1 MSDLFWLTKTG
12 MHELAHLH
20 FADADASYESARY
33 AVFGVPYDGTT
44 SFKPGTRF
52 GPRAIREVS
61 LNFESYEPSTGID
74 LSSLPFTDLGDLAVS
89 RLPEEV
95 VRQVADVAGDIVR
108 DNKVP
113 VMLGGEH
120 TATVGMV
127 EAVEPEVYV
136 VCDAHL
142 DLREEF
148 DGTPYSHGCVT
159 RRVLD
164 MVEDVVI
171 IGARSGDSEQ
181 FEVAAERTQL
191 YSADTVRELGIGA
204 VLREVREQIGGK
216 KVYLSIDADA
226 IDCCLTPG
234 LGTPEPFGMT
244 PLDIREVVRT
254 LAPHAA
260 GFDYVEVA
268 PFDSGQTAAVA
279 AQIVREFIVRH
290 WLAGQ
295 SL

>member
-20 FADADASYESARY
+20 FADADASYEDARY
-33 AVFGVPYDGTT
+33 AAFGVPYDGTT
-44 SFKPGTRF
+44 SFRPGTRF

-61 LNFESYEPSTGID
+61 FNFESYDPATGID
-74 LSSLPFTDLGDLAVS
+74 LSLVPVTDLGDLAVS

-95 VRQVADVAGDIVR
+95 VDQVADVVGDIVG
-108 DNKVP
+108 DGKVP

-120 TATVGMV
+120 TATVG
-127 EAVEPEVYV
+127 AVRAVRPEVYV

-142 DLREEF
+142 DLRDEL

-159 RRVLD
+159 RRILES
-164 MVEDVVI
+164 VEDVVI
-171 IGARSGDSEQ
+171 IGARSGDREQ
-181 FEVAAERTQL
+181 FEAAAEETRL
-191 YSADTVRELGIGA
+191 YTADTVRERGITA
-204 VLREVREQIGGK
+204 VLAEVLDEIAERK
-216 KVYLSIDADA
+216 AYLSIDADA

-254 LAPHAA
+254 LAPRVA

-279 AQIVREFIVRH
+279 AQMVREFIARH
-290 WLAGQ
+290 WVAGR
-295 SL
+295 

>member
-1 MSDLFWLTKTG
+1 MFWLSKTG
-12 MHELAHLH
+12 MHELAHPH
-20 FADADASYESARY
+20 FADADASYEDARY

-52 GPRAIREVS
+52 GPRAIRELS
-61 LNFESYEPSTGID
+61 FNFESYEPSTGID
-74 LSSLPFTDLGDLAVS
+74 LADVPVTDLGDL
-89 RLPEEV
+89 EV
-95 VRQVADVAGDIVR
+95 VKVPEALVDQVADVTGDIVR
-108 DNKVP
+108 DGKVP

-120 TATVGMV
+120 TATIGAVR
-127 EAVEPEVYV
+127 AVEPEVYV

-142 DLREEF
+142 DLRNEL

-164 MVEDVVI
+164 TVEDVVI

-181 FEVAAERTQL
+181 FAVAAEKTRL
-191 YSADTVRELGIGA
+191 YSADTVRDLGIAA
-204 VLREVREQIGGK
+204 VLREVLGEFGERRI
-216 KVYLSIDADA
+216 YLSIDADA

-234 LGTPEPFGMT
+234 LGTPEPFGLT

-279 AQIVREFIVRH
+279 AQMVREFIARH
-290 WLAGQ
+290 WVAGR
-295 SL
+295 

>member
-1 MSDLFWLTKTG
+1 

-20 FADADASYESARY
+20 FADADASYEDARY

-44 SFKPGTRF
+44 SFRPGARF

-61 LNFESYEPSTGID
+61 FNFESYDPATGID
-74 LSSLPFTDLGDLAVS
+74 FFEVPVTDLGDLAVS

-95 VRQVADVAGDIVR
+95 AGEVADVAADIVR
-108 DNKVP
+108 DGKVP

-120 TATVGMV
+120 TATVG
-127 EAVEPEVYV
+127 AVRAVRPEVYV

-142 DLREEF
+142 DLRDEL

-159 RRVLD
+159 RRVLEA
-164 MVEDVVI
+164 VEDVVI
-171 IGARSGDSEQ
+171 IGARSGDREQ
-181 FEVAAERTQL
+181 FEIAAEKTRL
-191 YSADTVRELGIGA
+191 YTADAVRERGIGA
-204 VLREVREQIGGK
+204 VLREVREHVAERRI
-216 KVYLSIDADA
+216 YLSIDADA

-244 PLDIREVVRT
+244 PLEIREVVRA
-254 LAPHAA
+254 LAPYAA

-279 AQIVREFIVRH
+279 AQMVREFIARH
-290 WLAGQ
+290 WVAGR
-295 SL
+295 

>member
-20 FADADASYESARY
+20 FADADASYEDARY
-33 AVFGVPYDGTT
+33 AVFGVPYDATT
-44 SFKPGTRF
+44 SFRPGTRF

-61 LNFESYEPSTGID
+61 FNFESYDPATKVDFSEVPI
-74 LSSLPFTDLGDLAVS
+74 TDLGDLAVS
-89 RLPEEV
+89 RLPEV
-95 VRQVADVAGDIVR
+95 VAGQVTDVAGDIVR

-120 TATVGMV
+120 TATVG
-127 EAVEPEVYV
+127 AVRAVRPDVYV

-142 DLREEF
+142 DLRDEL

-159 RRVLD
+159 RRVLEA
-164 MVEDVVI
+164 VEDVVV
-171 IGARSGDSEQ
+171 IGARSGDREQ
-181 FEVAAERTQL
+181 FEIAAERTHL
-191 YSADTVRELGIGA
+191 YTADTVRERGIAA
-204 VLREVREQIGGK
+204 VLREVREHVAGRR
-216 KVYLSIDADA
+216 VYLSIDADA

-244 PLDIREVVRT
+244 ALDIREVVRA
-254 LAPHAA
+254 LAPYAA

-268 PFDSGQTAAVA
+268 PLDSGQTAAVA
-279 AQIVREFIVRH
+279 AQIVREFVARH
-290 WLAGQ
+290 WVAGR
-295 SL
+295 

>member
-1 MSDLFWLTKTG
+1 MSDVFWLSKTG
-12 MHELAHLH
+12 MHELAHPH
-20 FADADASYESARY
+20 FADADASYEDARY

-52 GPRAIREVS
+52 GPRAIRELS
-61 LNFESYEPSTGID
+61 FNFESYEPSTGID
-74 LSSLPFTDLGDLAVS
+74 LADVPVTDLGDL
-89 RLPEEV
+89 EV
-95 VRQVADVAGDIVR
+95 VKVPEALVDQVADVTGDIVR
-108 DNKVP
+108 DGKVP

-120 TATVGMV
+120 TATIGAVR
-127 EAVEPEVYV
+127 AVEPEVYV

-142 DLREEF
+142 DLRNEL

-164 MVEDVVI
+164 TVEDVVI

-181 FEVAAERTQL
+181 FAVAAEKTRL
-191 YSADTVRELGIGA
+191 YSADTVRDLGIAA
-204 VLREVREQIGGK
+204 VLREVLGEFGERRI
-216 KVYLSIDADA
+216 YLSIDADA

-234 LGTPEPFGMT
+234 LGTPEPFGLT

-279 AQIVREFIVRH
+279 AQMVREFIARH
-290 WLAGQ
+290 WVAGR
-295 SL
+295 

>member
-1 MSDLFWLTKTG
+1 MFWLSKTG

-20 FADADASYESARY
+20 FADADASYEDARY
-33 AVFGVPYDGTT
+33 VIFGVPYDGTT

-52 GPRAIREVS
+52 GPRAIRELS
-61 LNFESYEPSTGID
+61 FNFESYEPSTGID
-74 LSSLPFTDLGDLAVS
+74 FCEVPVADLGDLEVS
-89 RLPEEV
+89 RMPEEV
-95 VRQVADVAGDIVR
+95 VGQAADVAGDIVR
-108 DNKVP
+108 DGKVP

-120 TATVGMV
+120 TATVG
-127 EAVEPEVYV
+127 AVRAVRPEVYV

-142 DLREEF
+142 DLRDEL

-164 MVEDVVI
+164 AVEDVVI
-171 IGARSGDSEQ
+171 IGGRSGDREQ
-181 FEVAAERTQL
+181 FAVAEEKTRL
-191 YSADTVRELGIGA
+191 YSADTVRDLGIGA
-204 VLREVREQIGGK
+204 VLREVREHVGERRM
-216 KVYLSIDADA
+216 YLSIDADA

-260 GFDYVEVA
+260 AFDYMEVA
-268 PFDSGQTAAVA
+268 PFDAGQTAAVA
-279 AQIVREFIVRH
+279 AQAVREFIARH
-290 WLAGQ
+290 WIAGR
-295 SL
+295 

>member
-1 MSDLFWLTKTG
+1 LSDVFWLSKTG

-20 FADADASYESARY
+20 FADADASYEDARY

-52 GPRAIREVS
+52 GPRAIRELS
-61 LNFESYEPSTGID
+61 FNFESYEPSSGID
-74 LSSLPFTDLGDLAVS
+74 LAEVPVTDLGDL
-89 RLPEEV
+89 EV
-95 VRQVADVAGDIVR
+95 VKVPEALVDQVADVTGDIVR
-108 DNKVP
+108 DGKVP

-120 TATVGMV
+120 TATIG
-127 EAVEPEVYV
+127 AVRAVHPEVYV

-142 DLREEF
+142 DLRDEL
-148 DGTPYSHGCVT
+148 DGTGYSHGCVT

-164 MVEDVVI
+164 TVDDVVI

-181 FEVAAERTQL
+181 FAVAAEKTRL
-191 YSADTVRELGIGA
+191 YTADTVRDLGIAA
-204 VLREVREQIGGK
+204 VLREVREHIAGK
-216 KVYLSIDADA
+216 RVYLSIDADA

-234 LGTPEPFGMT
+234 LGTPEPFGLT

-279 AQIVREFIVRH
+279 AQMVREFIARH
-290 WLAGQ
+290 WVAER
-295 SL
+295 

>member
-20 FADADASYESARY
+20 FADASASYEDARY

-61 LNFESYEPSTGID
+61 FNFESYDPATGID
-74 LSSLPFTDLGDLAVS
+74 FSEIPVADLGDLVVS

-95 VRQVADVAGDIVR
+95 ARQVADVAGDIVR
-108 DNKVP
+108 DGKVP

-120 TATVGMV
+120 TATVG
-127 EAVEPEVYV
+127 AVRAVRPEVYV

-142 DLREEF
+142 DLRDEL
-148 DGTPYSHGCVT
+148 DGTAYSHGCVT

-164 MVEDVVI
+164 TVDDVVI

-181 FEVAAERTQL
+181 FEIAAERTRL
-191 YSADTVRELGIGA
+191 YTADTVRERGIDT
-204 VLREVREQIGGK
+204 VLREVRKHIRERRL
-216 KVYLSIDADA
+216 YLSIDADA

-254 LAPHAA
+254 LAPQAA

-279 AQIVREFIVRH
+279 AQIVREFVARH
-290 WLAGQ
+290 WLAEQ
-295 SL
+295 

>member
-1 MSDLFWLTKTG
+1 MFWLSKTG
-12 MHELAHLH
+12 MHELAHPH
-20 FADADASYESARY
+20 FADADASYEDARY

-52 GPRAIREVS
+52 GPRAIRELS
-61 LNFESYEPSTGID
+61 FNFESYEPSTGID
-74 LSSLPFTDLGDLAVS
+74 LADVPVTDLGDL
-89 RLPEEV
+89 EV
-95 VRQVADVAGDIVR
+95 VKVPEALVDQVADVTGDIVR
-108 DNKVP
+108 DGKVP

-120 TATVGMV
+120 TATIGAVR
-127 EAVEPEVYV
+127 AVEPEVYV

-142 DLREEF
+142 DLRDEL

-164 MVEDVVI
+164 TVEDVVI
-171 IGARSGDSEQ
+171 IGARSGDFEQ
-181 FEVAAERTQL
+181 FAVAAERTQL
-191 YSADTVRELGIGA
+191 YTADTVRERGIGA
-204 VLREVREQIGGK
+204 VLREVREHIAGK
-216 KVYLSIDADA
+216 RVYLSIDADA

-234 LGTPEPFGMT
+234 LGTPEPFGLT

-279 AQIVREFIVRH
+279 AQMVREFIARH
-290 WLAGQ
+290 WVAGR
-295 SL
+295 

>member
-1 MSDLFWLTKTG
+1 

-20 FADADASYESARY
+20 FADADAAYEDARY

-61 LNFESYEPSTGID
+61 FNFESYEPSTGID
-74 LSSLPFTDLGDLAVS
+74 FSEVPVTDLGDLVVS

-95 VRQVADVAGDIVR
+95 ARQVADVAGDIVR
-108 DNKVP
+108 DGKVP

-120 TATVGMV
+120 TATVG
-127 EAVEPEVYV
+127 AVRAVQPDVYV

-142 DLREEF
+142 DLRDEL

-164 MVEDVVI
+164 TVEDVVI
-171 IGARSGDSEQ
+171 IGARSGDREQ
-181 FEVAAERTQL
+181 FEVAAERTRL
-191 YSADTVRELGIGA
+191 YSADTVRESGIGA
-204 VLREVREQIGGK
+204 VLREIREHIGGK
-216 KVYLSIDADA
+216 RVYLSIDADA

-279 AQIVREFIVRH
+279 AQVVREFIARH
-290 WLAGQ
+290 WLAG
-295 SL
+295 

>member
-1 MSDLFWLTKTG
+1 MSDVFWLSKTG
-12 MHELAHLH
+12 MHELAHPH
-20 FADADASYESARY
+20 FADADASYEDARY

-52 GPRAIREVS
+52 GPRAIRELS
-61 LNFESYEPSTGID
+61 FNFESYEPSTGID
-74 LSSLPFTDLGDLAVS
+74 LADVPVTDLGDL
-89 RLPEEV
+89 EV
-95 VRQVADVAGDIVR
+95 VKVPKALVDQVADVTGDIVR
-108 DNKVP
+108 DGKVP

-120 TATVGMV
+120 TATIGAVR
-127 EAVEPEVYV
+127 AVEPEVYV

-142 DLREEF
+142 DLRDEL

-164 MVEDVVI
+164 TVEDVVI
-171 IGARSGDSEQ
+171 IGARSGDFEQ
-181 FEVAAERTQL
+181 FAVAAERTQL
-191 YSADTVRELGIGA
+191 YTADTVRERGIGA
-204 VLREVREQIGGK
+204 VLREVREHIAGK
-216 KVYLSIDADA
+216 RVYLSIDADA

-234 LGTPEPFGMT
+234 LGTPEPFGLT

-279 AQIVREFIVRH
+279 AQMVREFIARH
-290 WLAGQ
+290 WVAER
-295 SL
+295 

>member
-1 MSDLFWLTKTG
+1 

-20 FADADASYESARY
+20 FADADASYEDARY

-44 SFKPGTRF
+44 SYRPGTRF

-61 LNFESYEPSTGID
+61 FNFESYEPSTGID
-74 LSSLPFTDLGDLAVS
+74 FFEVPVADLGDLEVS
-89 RLPEEV
+89 RLPEDLV
-95 VRQVADVAGDIVR
+95 DQVADVAGDIVSEG
-108 DNKVP
+108 KVP

-120 TATVGMV
+120 TATIG
-127 EAVEPEVYV
+127 AVRAVQPEVYV

-142 DLREEF
+142 DLREELG
-148 DGTPYSHGCVT
+148 GTPYSHGCVT

-164 MVEDVVI
+164 TVEDVVI
-171 IGARSGDSEQ
+171 IGARSGDREQ
-181 FEVAAERTQL
+181 FEIAAERTRL
-191 YSADTVRELGIGA
+191 YTADTVRDLGLNA
-204 VLREVREQIGGK
+204 VLREVREHVGGRRI
-216 KVYLSIDADA
+216 YLSIDADA

-254 LAPHAA
+254 LAPYAA

-268 PFDSGQTAAVA
+268 PFDAGQTAAVA
-279 AQIVREFIVRH
+279 AQVVREFIARH
-290 WLAGQ
+290 WIAEQ
-295 SL
+295 

>member
-20 FADADASYESARY
+20 FADADASYEDARY
-33 AVFGVPYDGTT
+33 AIFGVPYDGTT
-44 SFKPGTRF
+44 SFRPGTRF

-61 LNFESYEPSTGID
+61 FNFESYDPATGID
-74 LSSLPFTDLGDLAVS
+74 FFEVPVTDLGDLAVS

-95 VRQVADVAGDIVR
+95 AGEVADVTADIVR
-108 DNKVP
+108 DGKVP

-120 TATVGMV
+120 TATVG
-127 EAVEPEVYV
+127 AVRAVRPDVYV

-142 DLREEF
+142 DLRDEL

-159 RRVLD
+159 RRVLET
-164 MVEDVVI
+164 VEDVVI
-171 IGARSGDSEQ
+171 IGARSGDREQ
-181 FEVAAERTQL
+181 YEIAAERTQL
-191 YSADTVRELGIGA
+191 YTADMVRERGIGA
-204 VLREVREQIGGK
+204 VLREVREHVAERRI
-216 KVYLSIDADA
+216 YLSIDADA

-244 PLDIREVVRT
+244 PLEIREVVRA

-268 PFDSGQTAAVA
+268 PNDSGQTAAVA
-279 AQIVREFIVRH
+279 AQMVREFIARH
-290 WLAGQ
+290 WVAGR
-295 SL
+295 

>member
-1 MSDLFWLTKTG
+1 MN
-12 MHELAHLH
+12 ELAHLH
-20 FADADASYESARY
+20 FADADASYGMPATPSSACHTMGRRR
-33 AVFGVPYDGTT
+33 FR
-44 SFKPGTRF
+44 PGARF
-52 GPRAIREVS
+52 GPRAIREAS
-61 LNFESYEPSTGID
+61 FNFESYEPSTGID
-74 LSSLPFTDLGDLAVS
+74 LCEVPFTDLGDLGVS
-89 RLPEEV
+89 KVPEDLV
-95 VRQVADVAGDIVR
+95 GQVADVAGEIAGDG
-108 DNKVP
+108 KVP

-120 TATVGMV
+120 TATVG
-127 EAVEPEVYV
+127 AVRAVQPDVYV

-142 DLREEF
+142 DLRDEL

-164 MVEDVVI
+164 LGVDDVVI
-171 IGARSGDSEQ
+171 IGARSGDREQ
-181 FEVAAERTQL
+181 FEVAEERTRL
-191 YSADTVRELGIGA
+191 YTADAVRERGIAGVLGEVLAHIGD
-204 VLREVREQIGGK
+204 K

-254 LAPHAA
+254 LAPHAV

-279 AQIVREFIVRH
+279 AQMVREFIARH
-290 WLAGQ
+290 RVAER
-295 SL
+295 

>member
-20 FADADASYESARY
+20 FADADASYEDARY

-44 SFKPGTRF
+44 SFRPGTRF

-61 LNFESYEPSTGID
+61 FNFESYDPATKID
-74 LSSLPFTDLGDLAVS
+74 FSEVPITDLGDLAVS
-89 RLPEEV
+89 RLPEDLV
-95 VRQVADVAGDIVR
+95 GQVADVAGDIVR

-113 VMLGGEH
+113 VILGGEH
-120 TATVGMV
+120 TATVG
-127 EAVEPEVYV
+127 AVRAVRPDVYI

-142 DLREEF
+142 DLRDEL

-159 RRVLD
+159 RRVLEA
-164 MVEDVVI
+164 VEDVVV
-171 IGARSGDSEQ
+171 IGARSGDREQ
-181 FEVAAERTQL
+181 FEIAAERTHL
-191 YSADTVRELGIGA
+191 YTADTVRERGIGA
-204 VLREVREQIGGK
+204 VLREVREHVAGRRI
-216 KVYLSIDADA
+216 YLSIDADA

-244 PLDIREVVRT
+244 PLDIREVVRA
-254 LAPHAA
+254 LAPYAV

-279 AQIVREFIVRH
+279 AQMVREFIARH
-290 WLAGQ
+290 WVAGR
-295 SL
+295 

>member
-1 MSDLFWLTKTG
+1 MSDLFWFTKTG

-20 FADADASYESARY
+20 FANADASYEDARY

-61 LNFESYEPSTGID
+61 FNFESYEPSTGID
-74 LSSLPFTDLGDLAVS
+74 LYEIPITDLGDLAVS

-95 VRQVADVAGDIVR
+95 VGQVADVADDIVR
-108 DNKVP
+108 DGKVP

-120 TATVGMV
+120 TATIGAVR
-127 EAVEPEVYV
+127 AVEPDVYV

-142 DLREEF
+142 DLRDEL

-164 MVEDVVI
+164 TVEDVII
-171 IGARSGDSEQ
+171 IGARSGDREQ
-181 FEVAAERTQL
+181 FAVAAERTRL
-191 YSADTVRELGIGA
+191 YSADTVRERGIGA
-204 VLREVREQIGGK
+204 VLREVCREIGDRW
-216 KVYLSIDADA
+216 VYLSIDADA

-244 PLDIREVVRT
+244 PLEIREVVRT

-279 AQIVREFIVRH
+279 AQIVREFIARH
-290 WLAGQ
+290 WLAE
-295 SL
+295 